1 MTDSPIIEVAI
12 RGIGAI
18 GPGFN
23 SWLELKDQ
31 LLGSNLNLIAKTR
44 LPNPELLPP
53 AERRRASDIVKAG
66 LCAGLEA
73 CQDAEI
79 SAQELQT
86 VFTSSGG
93 DGSNCKALCE
103 QLASDDPLISPTKFH
118 NSVHNTVAGY
128 WGIATGCREPSQV
141 ISAEDGSFAAGLLE
155 AAIQTIA
162 SHSRTLLVSYDTSYP
177 EPLNSIRHITDTAAI
192 ALILDVP
199 NATKGRYPRLR
210 LSLSPSEGTA
220 ECSTLSVPIPTLAS
234 LPLLDWVAHLGSRTI
249 AIPYQPNKPLHIE
262 VCP

>member
-1 MTDSPIIEVAI
+1 MTDIEMIEVAI

-31 LLGSNLNLIAKTR
+31 LLTSNLNLILKTQ

-53 AERRRASDIVKAG
+53 AERRRASVIVKAG

-73 CQDAEI
+73 CQDAGI
-79 SAQELQT
+79 SAHELQT

-93 DGSNCKALCE
+93 DGFNCKAICE

-128 WGIATGCREPSQV
+128 WGIATGCMAPSQV

-162 SHSRTLLVSYDTSYP
+162 SHSPTLLISYDTSYP
-177 EPLNSIRHITDTAAI
+177 EPLNSARHIADTAAI

-199 NATKGRYPRLR
+199 NDHKAKYPRLR
-210 LSLSPSEGTA
+210 LSLSPSEGAA
-220 ECSTLSVPIPTLAS
+220 ECSTFSVPIPTLAS
-234 LPLLDWVAHLGSRTI
+234 LPLLDGVAHFGSRTI
-249 AIPYQPNKPLHIE
+249 AIPYQPNKLLHVE
-262 VCP
+262 VCT

>member
-1 MTDSPIIEVAI
+1 MTGSPMIEVAI

-31 LLGSNLNLIAKTR
+31 LLASNLNLIATTQ
-44 LPNPELLPP
+44 LPHPELLPP
-53 AERRRASDIVKAG
+53 AERRRASAIVKVG

-73 CQDAEI
+73 CQDAKI
-79 SAQELQT
+79 SALELQT

-93 DGSNCKALCE
+93 DGSNCKAICE

-128 WGIATGCREPSQV
+128 WGIATGCMEPSQV

-155 AAIQTIA
+155 AAIQTSA
-162 SHSRTLLVSYDTSYP
+162 SHSRTLLISYDTSYP
-177 EPLNSIRHITDTAAI
+177 EPLNSIRHISDTAAI

-199 NATKGRYPRLR
+199 NDHKDRYPGLR
-210 LSLSPSEGTA
+210 LSLSTGKGNL
-220 ECSTLSVPIPTLAS
+220 ECSTFSAPIPTLAS
-234 LPLLDWVAHLGSRTI
+234 LPLLDEVAHLGSRTI
-249 AIPYQPNKPLHIE
+249 AIPYQPSKPLYVE

>member
-1 MTDSPIIEVAI
+1 MTGSTIIEVAL

-23 SWLELKDQ
+23 SWMELKDQ
-31 LLGSNLNLIAKTR
+31 LLGSNLNLNVKTK

-53 AERRRASDIVKAG
+53 AELRRASAIVKAG
-66 LCAGLEA
+66 LSAGLEA
-73 CQDAEI
+73 CKDAEL
-79 SAQELQT
+79 SAKELQT

-93 DGSNCKALCE
+93 DGSNCKAICE

-128 WGIATGCREPSQV
+128 WGIATGCMKPAQV
-141 ISAEDGSFAAGLLE
+141 ISAQDGSFAAGLLE

-162 SHSRTLLVSYDTSYP
+162 SQSRTLLISYDTSYP
-177 EPLNSIRHITDTAAI
+177 EPINSIRHIADTAAI

-199 NATKGRYPRLR
+199 NDHYGRYPNLR
-210 LSLSPSEGTA
+210 LSLSTNNGTK

-234 LPLLDWVAHLGSRTI
+234 LPLLDGVAHLGFRAI
-249 AIPYQPNKPLHIE
+249 AIPYQPNKPLYVE
-262 VCP
+262 VFL